1 MKEEGAAPIPATET
15 EMMQTNR
22 RAVLGVLAV
31 FLALGAAAAPEP
43 AATDSQAT
51 VRDIKYDDL
60 GKLIRGYKGKVVVVD
75 FWGEY

>member
-1 MKEEGAAPIPATET
+1 MKEERAAPIPETEA

-43 AATDSQAT
+43 AATDAQVT

-60 GKLIRGYKGKVVVVD
+60 GKLVRGYKGQVVVVD